1 MDMTFDLAQIP
12 ITKIALTRQGPPTT
26 RTRSLVPA
34 NQAVTGEGGSGYSC
48 GKFGKPPAR
57 GETGRFINDKP
68 HAWCGSCGW
77 TTSHSTKSHD
87 DWNANKST
95 FVLHDQHP
103 LTIANQGSGKN
114 GAQLKSKS
122 KSNKSESD
130 ADTSGGLS
138 LAALG
143 EHFAKMETSAS
154 DPTQANMAQLLK
166 NLL

>member
-1 MDMTFDLAQIP
+1 M
-12 ITKIALTRQGPPTT
+12 
-26 RTRSLVPA
+26 
-34 NQAVTGEGGSGYSC
+34 
-48 GKFGKPPAR
+48 
-57 GETGRFINDKP
+57 
-68 HAWCGSCGW
+68 CGW

-87 DWNANKST
+87 NWNANKST

-103 LTIANQGSGKN
+103 LTIAKKGSGKN

-122 KSNKSESD
+122 KSKKSKS
-130 ADTSGGLS
+130 AVDTKTSGLS

-166 NLL
+166 NLFQGKV

>member
-1 MDMTFDLAQIP
+1 L
-12 ITKIALTRQGPPTT
+12 R
-26 RTRSLVPA
+26 
-34 NQAVTGEGGSGYSC
+34 

-57 GETGRFINDKP
+57 GETVRFINDKP

-95 FVLHDQHP
+95 FVLRDHHP
-103 LTIANQGSGKN
+103 LTIAKQRSGKN
-114 GAQLKSKS
+114 GAQRKSKPKS
-122 KSNKSESD
+122 KKSERD
-130 ADTSGGLS
+130 VDTKTSGLS

-154 DPTQANMAQLLK
+154 DPTQANMAQLFE
-166 NLL
+166 NLFQGKVLGIDTSLVYWIPLSS